1 VSTFLSFFVECRQVA
16 ASAARVSMSSEKFSS
31 TYREERKFQVTTLA
45 TDHVPPTGIA
55 HAS

>member
-1 VSTFLSFFVECRQVA
+1 VSTFLSFFVECRPVA